1 MKSVLSAHS
10 GHHDSAENTMLFSWA
25 TEPEHGKLT
34 VECTPG
40 AGGVLVVRI
49 SGDIDVTTVPLFGIH
64 LDEAINERLPFV
76 LDLTHVQF
84 FCASALSVLE
94 IIAGRARRLGLP
106 WAVTGNTAVRRPL
119 TAMKLDTVVPYSTS
133 LDDASRLVAEGLPT
147 HGISA

>member
-10 GHHDSAENTMLFSWA
+10 GHRDSTENTMLFSWD

-34 VECTPG
+34 FDCTPSA
-40 AGGVLVVRI
+40 AGILVVRI
-49 SGDIDVTTVPLFGIH
+49 SGDIDVTTVPLFGSH
-64 LDEAINERLPFV
+64 LDEAVNERRPFV
-76 LDLTHVQF
+76 LDLSHVQF

-119 TAMKLDTVVPYSTS
+119 TAMKMDAVVPYSTS
-133 LDDASRLVAEGLPT
+133 LDEACRLVAEGLPT